1 MSKARGITHGII
13 HYDSFGYLSEPANV
27 KDTENLEA
35 NRTEAERVAGVPVKL
50 RTVTTPGAFN
60 LDNIPPENSFDF
72 SANPEVTID
81 DLTTQMARMGAKQ
94 ILAQELNR
102 AHEQLGVKSYYTPE
116 MLSALA
122 SKRLRAQQKAKKKTK
137 RK

>member
-1 MSKARGITHGII
+1 M
-13 HYDSFGYLSEPANV
+13 
-27 KDTENLEA
+27 
-35 NRTEAERVAGVPVKL
+35 
-50 RTVTTPGAFN
+50 
-60 LDNIPPENSFDF
+60 
-72 SANPEVTID
+72 D